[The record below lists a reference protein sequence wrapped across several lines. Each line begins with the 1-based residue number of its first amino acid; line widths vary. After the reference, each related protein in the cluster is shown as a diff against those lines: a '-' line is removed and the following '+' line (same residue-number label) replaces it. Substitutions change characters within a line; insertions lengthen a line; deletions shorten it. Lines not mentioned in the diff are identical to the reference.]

1 MKTVYFKPKS
11 VRDVTDVP
19 DGTWVPYI
27 IAFDIEFHKQFELYV
42 LVDNNIV
49 YLKPI
54 KRHYSGEFEQ
64 LFNFGISCSNYDEN
78 KVIKV
83 TSPENYYK
91 HFMNS

>member
-1 MKTVYFKPKS
+1 MKTVHFKPIK
-11 VRDVTDVP
+11 VRDVTTVP

-27 IAFDIEFHKQFELYV
+27 VAFDIEVHKHFELYV

-54 KRHYSGEFEQ
+54 KPHYSGEFEQ
-64 LFNFGISCSNYDEN
+64 LFNFGIGCSNYDEN

-91 HFMNS
+91 QFTNS